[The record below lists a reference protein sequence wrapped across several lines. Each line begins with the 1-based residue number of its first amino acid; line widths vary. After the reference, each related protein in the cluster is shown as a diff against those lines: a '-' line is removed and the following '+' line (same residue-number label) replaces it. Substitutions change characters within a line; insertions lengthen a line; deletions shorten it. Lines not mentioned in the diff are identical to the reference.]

1 MRGVGTCIFTR
12 PRTPTS
18 CASPNHRRT
27 PTTHSR
33 SGRAAKRDGRE
44 LDDDEVD
51 WLLDAYTRGLVPD
64 EQMSAFAM
72 AVLFRGMT
80 DRETARWTSAMVA
93 SGGRMDFSGL
103 ARAGRRV
110 PTVDKHSTGGVG
122 DAVTLV
128 LTPLLATW
136 DVAVPQLSGRG

>member
-1 MRGVGTCIFTR
+1 MTGRDDHGGG
-12 PRTPTS
+12 
-18 CASPNHRRT
+18 
-27 PTTHSR
+27 R
-33 SGRAAKRDGRE
+33 SAVRLIEAKRDGRE

-72 AVLFRGMT
+72 AVFFGGMT

-136 DVAVPQLSGRG
+136 DVAVPQLSGRGLGHTGGTLDKIGRAHV